1 MAALELHDTDGPVLR
16 ENIYKAID
24 GLELPHQKVQQML
37 SDYMWLCKRSH
48 CDDQLYFLQQVI
60 RQFFVFSKHLVKSV
74 KFVIKILINILMY

>member
-37 SDYMWLCKRSH
+37 SDYMWHCRRSL
-48 CDDQLYFLQQVI
+48 CDDQYTSYKLSGSSL
-60 RQFFVFSKHLVKSV
+60 FFP
-74 KFVIKILINILMY
+74 NILSSLLNL